1 VFYEH
6 FGFSLAVSFHQCPE
20 RISFVYHICY
30 IYSIMFVRD
39 TIKYKTFLLLQAF
52 TSLHRAKGC
61 TMAQVVTLQH
71 VTEET

>member
-1 VFYEH
+1 
-6 FGFSLAVSFHQCPE
+6 
-20 RISFVYHICY
+20 
-30 IYSIMFVRD
+30 MFVRD